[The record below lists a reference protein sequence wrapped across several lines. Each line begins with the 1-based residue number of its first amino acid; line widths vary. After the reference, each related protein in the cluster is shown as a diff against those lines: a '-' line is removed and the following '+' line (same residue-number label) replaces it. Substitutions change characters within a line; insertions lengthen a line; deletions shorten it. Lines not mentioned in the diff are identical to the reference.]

1 MNIFIY
7 FTDEQ
12 HLQLSYRGSIAH
24 STGPL
29 YTVIGN
35 NHILTLRGES
45 VTTGH

>member
-12 HLQLSYRGSIAH
+12 NLQLSYTGSIAH
-24 STGPL
+24 STAPL
-29 YTVIGN
+29 YTVIVN
-35 NHILTLRGES
+35 NHILPLRGES